1 MRRLTIVG
9 CGDIGVRI
17 AEKLK
22 HKYRIFGLA
31 RRFNQAALL
40 RSQGVVPIMGDLD
53 DAKTLDRIS
62 GISEDVL
69 HLAPP
74 QPTGQCDNR
83 TSNLIACLKK
93 KCMLPQRLVYIS
105 TSGVYGDASGKVVSE
120 IHRTMPN
127 SDRAKRRLSAEKNLR
142 KFGQDMGVSVS
153 ILRVPGIYSKDRL
166 PIDRLLDET
175 PMILKHQDSYTNH
188 IHVVDLVNII
198 IATFNTGRI
207 GRIYN
212 VSDDSKLRIGDYFD
226 VVAEHKGLKKPA
238 RISKEKARVKIPA
251 QLFSFINESRI
262 IDNSRMKRE
271 LGIILKYPTVEEGIS
286 H

>member
-1 MRRLTIVG
+1 
-9 CGDIGVRI
+9 
-17 AEKLK
+17 
-22 HKYRIFGLA
+22 
-31 RRFNQAALL
+31 
-40 RSQGVVPIMGDLD
+40 
-53 DAKTLDRIS
+53 
-62 GISEDVL
+62 
-69 HLAPP
+69 
-74 QPTGQCDNR
+74 
-83 TSNLIACLKK
+83 
-93 KCMLPQRLVYIS
+93 MLPQRLVYIS

-226 VVAEHKGLKKPA
+226 VVAEHKGLKKPV